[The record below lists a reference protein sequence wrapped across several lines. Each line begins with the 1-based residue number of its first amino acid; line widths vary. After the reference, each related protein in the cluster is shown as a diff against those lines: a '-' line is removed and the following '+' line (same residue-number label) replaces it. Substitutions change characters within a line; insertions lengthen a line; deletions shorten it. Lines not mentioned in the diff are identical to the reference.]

1 MNDADS
7 ALQFATRLAL
17 KRHAAEK
24 HTAIIRRAFLV
35 PGETEGSS
43 LDVCYFAVEW
53 SPPDQSHSR
62 ISAAVV
68 PLTYGPSGNMIT
80 SAKVFFECDPP
91 PFTNCPP
98 YVLEILT
105 PLSCPASQTWRQ
117 RCAVRPWQYRLSVSR
132 HDDGT
137 RSISVILANKATSRL
152 IHHEARLESA
162 AFRETYD
169 RLALQYIMSAID
181 PI

>member
-1 MNDADS
+1 MTDANS
-7 ALQFATRLAL
+7 ALQFATRLVL

-35 PGETEGSS
+35 PGEADASS

-53 SPPDQSHSR
+53 SPSDKSATN

-68 PLTYGPSGNMIT
+68 PLTYGPSGSMIT
-80 SAKVFFECDPP
+80 SEQVFFECDPP

-105 PLSCPASQTWRQ
+105 PLSCPASQAWRQ
-117 RCAVRPWQYRLSVSR
+117 RCAAQPWQYRLSVSR

-137 RSISVILANKATSRL
+137 RSISVLLANRATSRL
-152 IHHEARLESA
+152 IHHEAHLEST
-162 AFRETYD
+162 AFREIYD